1 MAIGKKPIRWWLLLF
16 VPILILLSGYLFFFR
31 SLPASSTAADPAPLE
46 PAWYKIETAR
56 GAILEEK
63 SIVGNCFLCHA
74 YWVPIPRSNL
84 TSNPRFAHANIKL
97 NHGTN
102 DRCYNCH
109 MISDRNKYV
118 ADDGSAIM
126 VQLPEQLCKRCHGLI
141 YNDWQLGT
149 HGKWTGKWAG
159 GLQGEKKI
167 YTCTECHD
175 PHDPKYKY
183 AIIAPPP
190 TWPGKYVRSKIDNHD
205 FAPSASYLIGAE
217 PKEIF

>member
-1 MAIGKKPIRWWLLLF
+1 MAIDKEPIRWWLLLF
-16 VPILILLSGYLFFFR
+16 VPVLLVLSCYLIFKSRAINSALIEPG
-31 SLPASSTAADPAPLE
+31 PLE
-46 PAWYKIETAR
+46 TSWYQMETAR
-56 GAILEEK
+56 GVTLAEK

-84 TSNPRFAHANIKL
+84 TSNPRFAHANLEL
-97 NHGTN
+97 NHGQN

-118 ADDGSAIM
+118 ADDGSGIM

-149 HGKWTGKWAG
+149 HGKWTGKWSDS
-159 GLQGEKKI
+159 LKGEKTT

-175 PHDPKYKY
+175 PHNPAFEYVKN
-183 AIIAPPP
+183 APPP
-190 TWPGKYVRSKIDNHD
+190 TWPKQYLRTKLDSHEFDP
-205 FAPSASYLIGAE
+205 FSSYLIGAE